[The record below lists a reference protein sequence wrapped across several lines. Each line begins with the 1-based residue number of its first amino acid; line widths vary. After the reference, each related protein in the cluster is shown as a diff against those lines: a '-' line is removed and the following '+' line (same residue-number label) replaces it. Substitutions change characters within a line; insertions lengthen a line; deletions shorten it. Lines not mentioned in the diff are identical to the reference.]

1 MRERG
6 GKRRERLREKDE
18 RERGRRRERL
28 KEKDDREWG
37 QEGGIERE

>member
-6 GKRRERLREKDE
+6 GKRRERLREKNERKRGKRRERLREKDE
-18 RERGRRRERL
+18 RERG
-28 KEKDDREWG
+28 